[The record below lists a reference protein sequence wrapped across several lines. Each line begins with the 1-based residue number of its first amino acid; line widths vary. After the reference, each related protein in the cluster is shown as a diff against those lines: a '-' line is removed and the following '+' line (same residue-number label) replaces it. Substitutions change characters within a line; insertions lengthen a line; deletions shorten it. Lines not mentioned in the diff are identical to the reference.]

1 MFVIPILL
9 IALAGAQT
17 PTAAQAGEGALQVA
31 PCSIPGMQGQA
42 RCGTFQ
48 VWENRETK
56 SGRKIGIYFVVLP
69 ATGVAKATE
78 AIAFFAGGPG
88 QAATE
93 SAAGVA
99 QELAAVRDTRDILL
113 VDGRGTGKSNPL
125 PCEISRPTD
134 LQSYLVEFF
143 TPDGV
148 ARCAEQLKDRADVR
162 WYDSAPTA
170 DDLEELRAA
179 LGYQQLDLY
188 GGSYGTRTAM
198 VYLRRHP
205 EHVRLVLAEG
215 PVPVDTRTPLYTAR
229 DAQQALDG
237 VLADCRA
244 DAACHAAFPDPA
256 ADLRAAFARLE
267 QGPAEATLVSPLTG
281 EAATVHLSGE
291 RLAEALRYMTYDPA
305 VAPLIPA
312 VLRHAARGDFGPAA
326 EQALFWRRGLVSQSS
341 RGLYLAVTCPEDV
354 DFADSAQAAELSRG
368 TFLGM
373 ARWRDQKAACA
384 VWPHRTLGHDFV
396 ETVRSDVPVLITS
409 GQADPATPAHHGERM
424 LAGLPNG
431 RLLVIPHA
439 GHWAGGLVGG
449 EECETR
455 IAAEFI
461 RTANAKTV
469 DASCLAGIRR
479 WGFPTDV
486 HSGGPVAVDSATLA
500 QYAGTY
506 AAGPMQA
513 TLRMQ
518 GRTLHYDFMGQDE
531 PLVAIGPGRFR
542 PVSQPNI
549 LLTFTG
555 SGAGTQFQAQWAA
568 GPPDTF
574 RRTGP

>member
-1 MFVIPILL
+1 M
-9 IALAGAQT
+9 IALAATQT
-17 PTAAQAGEGALQVA
+17 PAAAQAGDGALQVA
-31 PCSIPGMQGQA
+31 PCTIPGMQGEA

-93 SAAGVA
+93 SAPGGA
-99 QELAAVRDTRDILL
+99 QELAAVRDTRDILF

-148 ARCAEQLKDRADVR
+148 ARCAGQLKDRADVR

-215 PVPVDTRTPLYTAR
+215 PVPTDTRTPLYTAR

-244 DAACHAAFPDPA
+244 DAACHAAFPDPEG
-256 ADLRAAFARLE
+256 DLHAAFARLD
-267 QGPAEATLVSPLTG
+267 QGPAAATVISPLTG
-281 EAATVHLSGE
+281 EAATVRLSGE

-312 VLRHAARGDFGPAA
+312 VLHHAARGDFGPAA
-326 EQALFWRRGLVSQSS
+326 DQALFWRRGLVSQSS

-354 DFADSAQAAELSRG
+354 DFADSAQAAELARG

-384 VWPHRTLGHDFV
+384 VWPHRTLGREFV

-409 GQADPATPAHHGERM
+409 GQDDPATPAHHGERM

-439 GHWAGGLVGG
+439 GHWAGGLVGADP
-449 EECETR
+449 CMPR
-455 IAAEFI
+455 IATDFI

-469 DASCLAGIRR
+469 DASCLAEIHR

-486 HSGGPVAVDSATLA
+486 HSGAPLAMDSAALARLAGRYGPALVELKDGKLRGTL
-500 QYAGTY
+500 
-506 AAGPMQA
+506 GPQEA
-513 TLRMQ
+513 TL
-518 GRTLHYDFMGQDE
+518 L
-531 PLVAIGPGRFR
+531 PIGAGRFR
-542 PVSQPNI
+542 AMDNPN
-549 LLTFTG
+549 LLFTFG
-555 SGAGTQFQAQWAA
+555 GDGVDAQLQVQWAA